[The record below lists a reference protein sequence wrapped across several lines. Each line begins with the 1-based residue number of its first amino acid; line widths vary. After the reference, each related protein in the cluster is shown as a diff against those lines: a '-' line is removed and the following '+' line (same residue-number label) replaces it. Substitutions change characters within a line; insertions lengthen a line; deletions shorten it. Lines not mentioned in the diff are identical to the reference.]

1 MEKCIAEANRVCNN
15 AMHSLFQATYY
26 MGKEIISLHKFPSLC
41 SLFVKVKA
49 NMTEKLYYDEKNC
62 GKILICISLMVQN
75 KR

>member
-15 AMHSLFQATYY
+15 AMHSLFRATYY
-26 MGKEIISLHKFPSLC
+26 IGKEIISLHKFPGLC